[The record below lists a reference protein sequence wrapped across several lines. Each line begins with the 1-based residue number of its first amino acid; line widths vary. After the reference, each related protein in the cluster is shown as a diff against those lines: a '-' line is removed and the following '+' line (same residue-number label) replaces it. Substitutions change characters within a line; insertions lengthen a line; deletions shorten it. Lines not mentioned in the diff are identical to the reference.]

1 MRYKVISCEV
11 FHREICFAASR
22 SPHTVDLEFLPK
34 GLHDIGASGMV
45 ARLQAAVDRVEQ
57 GRYDAILLGYALCNN
72 GIAGLKAGPTRI
84 VVPRAH
90 DCITLF
96 FGSSERYL
104 NYFDDH
110 PGVYYKTTGWIERG
124 EAEGEY
130 RQLSIAH
137 KAGMDKTYEQ
147 FVEKYGEENAQFLYE
162 QLGQFARNYGQI
174 TFIEMGIEPDASF
187 EAIAREDAAAR
198 GWMFEKVAGDMS
210 MIQRLLDGRWSDN
223 EFLLLAP
230 GDSIAASFDD
240 GVIKSIRS

>member
-11 FHREICFAASR
+11 FHREICFATSR

-45 ARLQAAVDRVEQ
+45 ARLQAAVDRVEP

-84 VVPRAH
+84 VIPRAH

-96 FGSSERYL
+96 FGSSKRYL
-104 NYFDDH
+104 SYFDDH

-147 FVEKYGEENAQFLYE
+147 FVEKYGEENAKFLYE

-187 EAIAREDAAAR
+187 EVIAREDAAAR
-198 GWMFEKVAGDMS
+198 GWSFEKVAGDLS
-210 MIQRLLDGRWSDN
+210 MIQRLLDGNWSDD

-230 GDSIAASFDD
+230 GDSIAPSFDD